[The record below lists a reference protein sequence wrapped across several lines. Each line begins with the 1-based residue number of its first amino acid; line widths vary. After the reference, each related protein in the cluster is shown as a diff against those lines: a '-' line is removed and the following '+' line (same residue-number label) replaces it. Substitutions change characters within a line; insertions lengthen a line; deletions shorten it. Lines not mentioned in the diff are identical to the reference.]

1 MRKPRTE
8 WKPEHTAL
16 MVKLHAAGCS
26 DHVIAG
32 ATGHSLETV
41 GQRRRALGLPG
52 NYRVTY
58 STMDALRLSPQM
70 ALTS

>member
-1 MRKPRTE
+1 MRKVRTE

-16 MVKLHAAGCS
+16 MVKLWKAGCS

-41 GQRRRALGLPG
+41 GQRRRALGLRG
-52 NYRVTY
+52 NYHVAY
-58 STMDALRLSPQM
+58 STLDALRLSPQI
-70 ALTS
+70 ALTT